1 MLLTQLTTLDLLAAE
16 GLDLARISPVSAV
29 GHSQGILGV
38 AAFAGRRKQAA
49 GGATS
54 SDVDSD
60 RE

>member
-38 AAFAGRRKQAA
+38 AAFAGRREQA
-49 GGATS
+49 
-54 SDVDSD
+54 D
-60 RE
+60 RERHRQ